1 MVEVPVTWCVLWG
14 TVGRLRCPALRHRVS
29 ACLGRAEIDGSTMDL
44 MSDAP
49 KMARDIAAIRIAY
62 TLGVWSE
69 NDTSA
74 RLVNSECRAGSA
86 LNAEIS
92 PK

>member
-1 MVEVPVTWCVLWG
+1 
-14 TVGRLRCPALRHRVS
+14 
-29 ACLGRAEIDGSTMDL
+29 MDL

-74 RLVNSECRAGSA
+74 RLVNSERG
-86 LNAEIS
+86 AEYA
-92 PK
+92 